1 MKKTIAIIF
10 PKGGVGKTTTTMHIA
25 RSLGLMKHVVLTI
38 DLCPCGNL
46 TESLLP
52 SEQKENYKTIITGFR
67 GGSIDNCVCKTIY
80 DNVYI
85 VPSDNKLSD
94 AIFDGG
100 PAKMKNKL
108 KILLEASNLDTYDYI
123 LLDGP
128 DESGLLAENIL
139 VAADTLLIPVNGFYC
154 INEISQLIKLVEIIK
169 QDANPK
175 LDIGHILLTFH
186 DQRSCV
192 RKSVLKIEK
201 KFEDR
206 VLDVKIPFDINLKKL
221 SPSDKKIVTYEPEG
235 DGSKAYKEVAKE
247 LLQIWEEHYNTVN
260 RLDEEAKE
268 HINNATHFNNIEDD
282 YESSEKMNEHV
293 KSGIDLN
300 SFFTIPPR
308 TRAMNTNTTIG
319 YDLKTD
325 EKEMIS
331 DLMVALKT
339 DSPSGAF
346 QWIMNIF
353 IHECEDFLKERT
365 VEVQNMTIQR
375 IEYSSKIEMAV
386 NGEYH
391 KKRSLMKE
399 LFLNPKSS
407 RDDKSGIRVTYR
419 IKMHELET
427 FENLMSIL
435 PIKKKQVA
443 FRGILNFTIINYGDL
458 IRKRAEE
465 NRKKYGDYT

>member
-1 MKKTIAIIF
+1 MKKIIAIF
-10 PKGGVGKTTTTMHIA
+10 YPKGGVGKTTTTLHIA
-25 RSLGLMKHVVLTI
+25 RSLGLLKQVVLTI

-46 TESLLP
+46 TESLLR
-52 SEQKENYKTIITGFR
+52 SEHTDNYKTIITGFR
-67 GGSIDNCVCKTIY
+67 GGSIDNCVYKTIY

-85 VPSDNKLSD
+85 IPSDNKLSD
-94 AIFDGG
+94 AIFDDGTT
-100 PAKMKNKL
+100 KIKNKL
-108 KILLEASNLDTYDYI
+108 KILLEINNLDTYDYI

-128 DESGLLAENIL
+128 DESGLLAENML
-139 VAADTLLIPVNGFYC
+139 VAADTLVIPVNGFYC
-154 INEISQLIKLVEIIK
+154 VNEISQLIKIIEIIK

-192 RKSVLKIEK
+192 RKTILKIEK

-206 VLDVKIPFDINLKKL
+206 VLDIKIPFDINLKKL
-221 SPSDKKIVTYEPEG
+221 SSSDKRIVTYEPEG

-247 LLQIWEEHYNTVN
+247 LLQIWEEHSDTING
-260 RLDEEAKE
+260 LDEEAKE
-268 HINNATHFNNIEDD
+268 HINNVTYFNNIEDD
-282 YESSEKMNEHV
+282 YESSERMNENL

-300 SFFTIPPR
+300 SFFTIGPR
-308 TRAMNTNTTIG
+308 TRGTDTNTTIG
-319 YDLKTD
+319 YDLKID

-331 DLMVALKT
+331 DLKIALKT
-339 DSPSGAF
+339 DSSSDAF

-353 IHECEDFLKERT
+353 IHEYEDFLK
-365 VEVQNMTIQR
+365 VWADEVQNMTIQR
-375 IEYSSKIEMAV
+375 IEYSSKIEMPV

-399 LFLNPKSS
+399 LFINPKSS
-407 RDDKSGIRVTYR
+407 KDNKSGTRITYR

-427 FENLMSIL
+427 FQNLMNIL

-443 FRGILNFTIINYGDL
+443 FRGILNFIIINYGDL